1 MEETRMK
8 KLLYAFIA
16 IIALVSCQEDDMI
29 RNTPNN
35 DGEKVTLNVSL
46 RIPDMQ
52 RNDSRAFGE
61 TDLDYLANCSLQ
73 MVIFDGEG
81 YLREVLNPL
90 ATDAATG
97 SIGISGITKDEAN
110 GEIDF
115 NVTLSEAVNKRIIHF
130 IVNSPTDSYEFGDE
144 ATLISN
150 LSVALNANGSGNDV
164 YWQRIEFPGGINE
177 NTSMSRIPMIR
188 NFAKITVTNNADGF
202 TYQGFSVVN
211 VWDKGTVAPYKGEGL
226 FANLNDGEA
235 MRSYN
240 YITTTEKYEGIWP
253 SDAQLVN
260 NDPSAVTDETV
271 QTAAFYMYE
280 RRNTYV
286 SADIPATYLLVYGT
300 YKTKDY
306 WYKLDLVY
314 DVDANGAMV
323 TSDDQVAAGK
333 QYYNIL
339 RNFHYA
345 ISIDEVTGA
354 GYESAEEAAAHAASN
369 NLSGSIDIRDL
380 TNISDAVNRLFVSYT
395 DTTLVD
401 NGTITVRY
409 KYVPSSSTDAKDN
422 DDVAIA
428 ELTKDTE
435 EDRLVSFAKSESDDD
450 DGWRT
455 VSVTFANIP
464 TDWKVITNTLRFS
477 IDGLSREVDFNLR
490 KKMYML
496 VECDPTMVTTGTEE
510 QVGANILIPIDITGE
525 EDPYQFFPIEFLV
538 EAEQMTLSPDVVSNK
553 VDITLSPYEMPV
565 VLGTSIVPGS
575 NKQSFRY
582 KRTVNNEEYQSL
594 PTKEVSVVY
603 NGETITGTY
612 KVIPCNF
619 LTNTEISATRVYA
632 QNEFFTLIKEGEFDN
647 YEGIA
652 INRYGIGNNVS
663 VNWPAGTYT
672 VTWVEGDKTKTEN
685 VTLAEGES
693 FVYETQT
700 WSDEMSLQITSS
712 NGESVTLEFGER
724 YKLYIQANTSGTS
737 LTDATTLNVYSDDGY
752 SELLGTIT
760 DGDLNSGVE
769 ISYPGL
775 QSDKTQQTEITNG
788 ITLYF
793 MYSVTSE
800 QEGGSNKPGK
810 PGESNNQTTTT
821 NYYGNMSLTNLIN
834 GNQTINFN
842 TTK

>member
-1 MEETRMK
+1 MK
-8 KLLYAFIA
+8 KLLYAIIA

-52 RNDSRAFGE
+52 RNESRAFGE
-61 TDLDYLANCSLQ
+61 TDLNYLANCSLQ

-90 ATDAATG
+90 AADAAAG
-97 SIGISGITKDEAN
+97 SIGISNITEDVTN

-130 IVNSPTDSYEFGDE
+130 IVNSPTTSYEFGDE
-144 ATLISN
+144 ATLISS
-150 LSVALNANGSGNDV
+150 LSVALNDDGSGNDV
-164 YWQRIEFPGGINE
+164 YWQRVEFPNGIDNSDVTKVLM
-177 NTSMSRIPMIR
+177 NRIPMIR
-188 NFAKITVTNNADGF
+188 NFAKITVTNNAEDF

-211 VWDKGTVAPYKGEGL
+211 VWNKGTVAPYKGEGL
-226 FANLNDGEA
+226 FANLNNNET
-235 MRSYN
+235 MQSYE

-253 SDAQLVN
+253 ADAELVN
-260 NDPSAVTDETV
+260 SNPSDVSDKTI
-271 QTAAFYMYE
+271 QTAPFYMYE

-300 YKTKDY
+300 YGYKNY

-314 DVDANGAMV
+314 DVDAEGAMV
-323 TSDDQVAAGK
+323 TSEEQVASGK

-354 GYESAEEAAAHAASN
+354 GYESPEDAAAHAASN

-380 TNISDAVNRLFVSYT
+380 TNISDAINRLFVSYT

-409 KYVPSSSTDAKDN
+409 KYVPSSSTDAKNN
-422 DDVAIA
+422 DDVTIT
-428 ELTKDTE
+428 ELTGGTE
-435 EDRLVSFAKSESDDD
+435 EDCMTSFTKSESNDD
-450 DGWRT
+450 DGWRS
-455 VSVTFANIP
+455 VSVTFEDIP

-496 VECDPTMVTTGTEE
+496 VECDPMIIPTGTERK
-510 QVGANILIPIDITGE
+510 VAANILIPIDITGA

-553 VDITLSPYEMPV
+553 AGITLSPYEMPV

-575 NKQSFRY
+575 NKQTFRY

-594 PTKEVSVVY
+594 PTKAVSVVY

-619 LTNTEISATRVYA
+619 LTNTEISATAVYA
-632 QNEFFTLIKEGEFDN
+632 QNEYFTLIKEGEFEN
-647 YEGIA
+647 IIPA
-652 INRYGIGNNVS
+652 ISNVELVGEQYYGIGKTVTLNIT
-663 VNWPAGTYT
+663 VNEPGTYQVTFAETGTDGGTATIEVAEGQTTGSVTYPTQSWNGAISAT
-672 VTWVEGDKTKTEN
+672 VTSEEN
-685 VTLAEGES
+685 ETFAITGETRN
-693 FVYETQT
+693 V
-700 WSDEMSLQITSS
+700 LK
-712 NGESVTLEFGER
+712 FGA
-724 YKLYIQANTSGTS
+724 ISAN
-737 LTDATTLNVYSDDGY
+737 DNAPNDDTTLNVYSSNGTNV
-752 SELLGTIT
+752 GTINYT
-760 DGDLNSGVE
+760 QLTAGTAE
-769 ISYPGL
+769 IVDKSNVWANI
-775 QSDKTQQTEITNG
+775 SD
-788 ITLYF
+788 
-793 MYSVTSE
+793 
-800 QEGGSNKPGK
+800 P
-810 PGESNNQTTTT
+810 
-821 NYYGNMSLTNLIN
+821 IN
-834 GNQTINFN
+834 GNLCYFTYTQGGKNNRKTYKSDTLSIPQAMNSGNSFNFSQQ
-842 TTK
+842 